1 MQKGH
6 QIGSLKICYVMPAL
20 AGVGF
25 NRFTTFGWILFH
37 NDWINQS
44 STHAN
49 VESKKPRRLTEASNF
64 TDLSA
69 SMVGVPDLSRSDQL
83 GGICELGAAAYSLTH
98 RSFAF
103 CSRAYMKYT
112 LSLLI
117 FK

>member
-1 MQKGH
+1 
-6 QIGSLKICYVMPAL
+6 
-20 AGVGF
+20 
-25 NRFTTFGWILFH
+25 
-37 NDWINQS
+37 
-44 STHAN
+44 
-49 VESKKPRRLTEASNF
+49 PRRLTEASNF